1 MTIHNTTW
9 HSIVMTFIHGEE
21 VLLNCSHL
29 ILFLIGAIQ
38 TSLMRLEAPH
48 N

>member
-21 VLLNCSHL
+21 VLFTLLALNPLLDRCNPDV
-29 ILFLIGAIQ
+29 FDEIGSS
-38 TSLMRLEAPH
+38 T
-48 N
+48 